1 MPVKIKNKSKIKNKR
16 LLDNNKFLLLIS
28 FVLACIFWIAFASTS
43 TEDSTIFITD
53 IPVSI
58 ELPEQLKNSGLQVY
72 RGGDIK
78 VNVQIKGN
86 RLSVGSVSQSDIQ
99 VVAQNISSIT
109 VPDTYALSLSA
120 KKVGIKTDYEIVSV
134 SPSVIN
140 ITVDRERVQKFN
152 IEKNIDT
159 SKVTLPVNKNSS
171 VTDYY
176 LSKPI
181 LSVDTVTVTGPEQE
195 VKKIA
200 KVQVND
206 VIKGEYGENITKT
219 LPVHLLDS
227 DGEEIESDLMDV
239 SPRVVDATIQVL
251 PQKVINIIPEFNNI
265 PSGIDINKLVS
276 VKPSTIKVAS
286 LESEL
291 DKISEIKLAPIDFN
305 TLDPTKTQIT
315 CDITLP
321 AGFVNISNET
331 QARVSLNLSEYKTKV
346 FNISN
351 FSIKSIPKGYTA
363 EVLTSSIKVS
373 VAGPSDYL
381 DDIESSDIEA
391 IVDLSTLTNGF
402 EGSQEVP
409 ITVNL
414 SSLNS
419 CWCFNEYTVNVSLK
433 KANS

>member
-1 MPVKIKNKSKIKNKR
+1 MPVKIKKKSKIKNKR

-58 ELPEQLKNSGLQVY
+58 ELPEQLKDSGLQVY

-78 VNVQIKGN
+78 VNVQIRGN

-159 SKVTLPVNKNSS
+159 SEVTLPVNKNSP

-176 LSKPI
+176 LSKPV

-200 KVQVND
+200 KVQVKD
-206 VIKGEYGENITKT
+206 VIKGEYSENITKT

-227 DGEEIESDLMDV
+227 DGEEIESDLIDV
-239 SPRVVDATIQVL
+239 SPKVVDATIQVL
-251 PQKVINIIPEFNNI
+251 PQKVINIVPEFNNI

-276 VKPSTIKVAS
+276 VKPSTITVAS

-331 QARVSLNLSEYKTKV
+331 QARVSLNLSEYRTKV
-346 FNISN
+346 FNISD

-363 EVLTSSIKVS
+363 EVSTSSINVS

-381 DDIESSDIEA
+381 DNIESSDIEA

-409 ITVNL
+409 ITVDL